1 MKDKGKVFM
10 PTNIQTIKN
19 FPQLIKYLRT
29 DLGWPVDEEA
39 ADNLTFDYDPEEL
52 GLDEKSAVKVRAAKQ
67 LRPLVAGQPWGIFWI
82 DFEPKKLP
90 ITVMRRILNQL
101 VAKKRGGKSQ
111 QATWN
116 LDDLLFISAVGS
128 EKSDQRE
135 ITFAHFHQE
144 EGDLPTLRVL
154 GWDGADTVL
163 KIDYVAKTL
172 KEKLLWPQNPKNV
185 QAWRATWAE
194 AFKHKPGH
202 VIKTADA
209 LAARLAE
216 LARSIRA
223 AAETIM
229 KHETEKGRLRKLH
242 RAFQT
247 ALIHDLTEEDFADTY
262 AQTITYGLL
271 TAAISR
277 TDMSGGS
284 GGTALVAENIKD
296 MVPVTNPFL
305 REMLGTF
312 LSAGGRNAGGRRG
325 DKHSG
330 GIDFDELGIQDVV
343 ELLRSDE
350 TDLPTI
356 LRDFNNRAEG
366 EDPVIRFY
374 EDFLEAYD
382 KALKVQRGVFFTP
395 KPVVSYIVRGVHE
408 LLQTEF
414 GLEDGLASTVTWG
427 EMHIRNAEVK
437 IPKGIA
443 PNSFFAMILDPA
455 TGTATFLVEV
465 IDVIY
470 KTMVAKWKKQA
481 YKDAQI
487 QAAWN
492 EYVPTSLLPRLYGY
506 ELMMAPYAIA
516 HMKIGL
522 KLYETGYRFASDQ
535 RANIYLTNALEEPS
549 QLAQGS
555 AASLFEALGHES
567 QAVNDVKRDVH
578 FTVVIGNP
586 PYSGHSSNA
595 SKNED
600 RSWNFIGKLLQ
611 DYYQI
616 DGKPLGEKNPKW
628 LQDDYVK
635 FLRFGQWNISQSQ
648 IGILAMITNHG
659 YLDNPTFR
667 GMRQQLANTFSDIYL
682 LDLHGNSKKQEVA
695 QDGSKDENVFDIT
708 QGVSICLMAKLPSS
722 HENTGIHH
730 ADLFGL
736 REFKYEY
743 LMTHHSHLNST
754 EWSKI
759 NPKTSYYLF
768 SPQNIDLD
776 TEYQKFWK
784 ITEVMPVNSV
794 GVVTARDSL
803 TIQWTPEQVYKTVK
817 NFTTLSTEKART
829 EYSLGSDAR
838 DWKVSFAQKDILE
851 SGTNKSKIIPILYR
865 PFDTRFTYYTGQSRG
880 FICMP
885 RPNVMQHFISHRNL
899 AFHLC
904 RQVRIAEWRHI
915 LATNQVTDDCYVSNI
930 TSERGYTHPLY
941 LYPESESRRGRQHEL
956 FGVQAKER
964 RPNLELRFIVETEKK
979 YNLRFVQVGLGDLR
993 QTFGPEDVFHYM
1005 YAVLHSPTYRSRY
1018 AEFLKL
1024 DFPRLPLTSNVTLF
1038 CQLCGLGK
1046 ELVGLHLLEASVL
1059 NKPIA
1064 KFKGKGDNVVAKG
1077 HPKYQVGA
1085 VLINSSQCFECVPE
1099 DVWEFHIGGYQVCEK
1114 WLKDR
1119 RGRELSEEDIVHY
1132 QKVVVALK
1140 ETIRLMREIDEVIE
1154 VHGGW
1159 PIK

>member
-1 MKDKGKVFM
+1 
-10 PTNIQTIKN
+10 
-19 FPQLIKYLRT
+19 
-29 DLGWPVDEEA
+29 
-39 ADNLTFDYDPEEL
+39 L
-52 GLDEKSAVKVRAAKQ
+52 GLDKDSAVKVRAAKQ

-172 KEKLLWPQNPKNV
+172 KEKLLWPQNPKDV
-185 QAWRATWAE
+185 RAWREMWAE

-229 KHETEKGRLRKLH
+229 KHETERGRLRKLH
-242 RAFQT
+242 KAFQT

-284 GGTALVAENIKD
+284 GGTALVAENVKD

-305 REMLGTF
+305 REMLETF
-312 LSAGGRNAGGRRG
+312 LHVGGRQG
-325 DKHSG
+325 KG

-343 ELLRSDE
+343 ELLRSEE
-350 TDLPTI
+350 TDLPAI

-382 KALKVQRGVFFTP
+382 KQLKIQRGVFYTP
-395 KPVVSYIVRGVHE
+395 KPVVSHIVRGVQE

-414 GLEDGLASTVTWG
+414 GLEDGLASTITWG
-427 EMHIRNAEVK
+427 EMVKRNAEIK
-437 IPKGIA
+437 IPKGA
-443 PNSFFAMILDPA
+443 SPNSHFVMILDPA

-470 KTMVAKWKKQA
+470 KIMVARWKKQG
-481 YKDAQI
+481 YKDTQI

-522 KLYETGYRFASDQ
+522 KLFETGYRFASDQ

-567 QAVNDVKRDVH
+567 QAVNDVKRRVH

-586 PYSGHSSNA
+586 PYSGQSANA
-595 SKNED
+595 SKND
-600 RSWNFIGKLLQ
+600 DGSWNFIGKLLQ
-611 DYYQI
+611 DYYKA
-616 DGKPLGEKNPKW
+616 DGKPLGERNPKW

-635 FLRFGQWNISQSQ
+635 FIRFGQWNIQRPQ

-667 GMRQQLANTFSDIYL
+667 GMRQQLLMNFEQVYL
-682 LDLHGNSKKQEVA
+682 LDLHGNINKKETSP
-695 QDGSKDENVFDIT
+695 DGSKDENVFDIA
-708 QGVSICLMAKLPSS
+708 QGVSICFLVKQSALNKKK
-722 HENTGIHH
+722 IAH
-730 ADLFGL
+730 AMHANIFGL
-736 REFKYEY
+736 REYKYKS
-743 LMTHHSHLNST
+743 LLTHRIDLGLEIHPQS
-754 EWSKI
+754 
-759 NPKTSYYLF
+759 PFYLF
-768 SPQNIDLD
+768 IPQNIELEK
-776 TEYQKFWK
+776 EY
-784 ITEVMPVNSV
+784 VLGVSV
-794 GVVTARDSL
+794 ADIFKSHSNGLVTARDSL
-803 TIQWTPEQVYKTVK
+803 TIHWNPSDVAKTVK
-817 NFTTLSTEKART
+817 DFSSLPVEKAR
-829 EYSLGSDAR
+829 EKYSLGDDTR
-838 DWKVSFAQKDILE
+838 DWKVNLAQKDI
-851 SGTNKSKIIPILYR
+851 KASKVSSKCIVPVLYR
-865 PFDTRFTYYTGQSRG
+865 PFDKRFTYYTGQTRG

-885 RPNVMQHFISHRNL
+885 RYDIMRNL
-899 AFHLC
+899 LDGKNLALITSRMTKGETFHH
-904 RQVRIAEWRHI
+904 V
-915 LATNQVTDDCYVSNI
+915 QVTNTISEAIVMSPNTSNNGFVFPI
-930 TSERGYTHPLY
+930 YI
-941 LYPESESRRGRQHEL
+941 YPETGLRQRSFFENAGNERTPNISE
-956 FGVQAKER
+956 K
-964 RPNLELRFIVETEKK
+964 FIVEVTKV
-979 YNLRFVQVGLGDLR
+979 LGLKFIPNAMGDLR
-993 QTFGPEDVFHYM
+993 KTFGAEDIFHYM
-1005 YAVLHSPTYRSRY
+1005 YAVFHSPTYRSRY

-1024 DFPRLPLTSNVTLF
+1024 DFPRMPLTSNVTLF

-1046 ELVGLHLLEASVL
+1046 ELVALHLLEASVL

-1077 HPKYQVGA
+1077 HPKYQDGV
-1085 VLINSSQCFECVPE
+1085 VLVNASQGFEGMPE
-1099 DVWEFHIGGYQVCEK
+1099 DVWEFHIGGYQVCSK

-1119 RGRELSEEDIVHY
+1119 RGRKLSAEDIAHY

-1140 ETIRLMREIDEVIE
+1140 ETIRLMKEVDEVIE
-1154 VHGGW
+1154 SHGGW

>member
-1 MKDKGKVFM
+1 M

-29 DLGWPVDEEA
+29 DLGWPVDEED
-39 ADNLTFDYDPEEL
+39 ADNLTFDYDAEEL
-52 GLDEKSAVKVRAAKQ
+52 GLDKDSAVKVRAAKQ

-90 ITVMRRILNQL
+90 VTVMRRILNQL

-172 KEKLLWPQNPKNV
+172 KEKLLWPHNPRDV
-185 QAWRATWAE
+185 RAWRETWAE
-194 AFKHKPGH
+194 AFKHKPAH

-242 RAFQT
+242 KAFQT

-277 TDMSGGS
+277 TDMSGRGD
-284 GGTALVAENIKD
+284 GTALVAENIKD

-305 REMLGTF
+305 REMLETF
-312 LSAGGRNAGGRRG
+312 LHTGGRRG

-350 TDLPTI
+350 TDLPAI

-382 KALKVQRGVFFTP
+382 KALKVQRGVFYTP

-408 LLQTEF
+408 LLQAEF
-414 GLEDGLASTVTWG
+414 GLEDGLAATATWG
-427 EMHIRNAEVK
+427 EMVARNADVK
-437 IPKGIA
+437 IPKGVA
-443 PNSFFAMILDPA
+443 ANSFFVMILDPA

-465 IDVIY
+465 IEVIY
-470 KTMVAKWKKQA
+470 KTMVARWKKQG
-481 YKDAQI
+481 YKEAQI

-492 EYVPTSLLPRLYGY
+492 DYVPTSLLPRLYGY

-522 KLYETGYRFASDQ
+522 KLFETGYRFASDQ

-586 PYSGHSSNA
+586 PYSVSSSN
-595 SKNED
+595 
-600 RSWNFIGKLLQ
+600 IGQ
-611 DYYQI
+611 WII
-616 DGKPLGEKNPKW
+616 DLVKKSYSPNDTIKEHNPK
-628 LQDDYVK
+628 LILDDYIK
-635 FLRFGQWNISQSQ
+635 FIRFAQWRIEKSNH
-648 IGILAMITNHG
+648 GILGFVTNHG
-659 YLDNPTFR
+659 YLDGPIFR
-667 GMRQQLANTFSDIYL
+667 EMRLRLMKNYSEIFI
-682 LDLHGNSKKQEVA
+682 LDLHGNSKTKEISP
-695 QDGSKDENVFDIT
+695 DGSKDENVFDIQ
-708 QGVSICLMAKLPSS
+708 QGVSICLMIKKMEISDTAQVLHADIYGTRASKYERLLTNHSDKKSILWTEIQPKPLFYRFKPEST
-722 HENTGIHH
+722 ENSEEYKNEFSVVDIFNTTSTGIKTHRDH
-730 ADLFGL
+730 FVLDFDKDVLINRI
-736 REFKYEY
+736 REFRSNKIDDESIRNKYR
-743 LMTHHSHLNST
+743 LPDTHDWRMAEKRPL
-754 EWSKI
+754 I
-759 NPKTSYYLF
+759 KTLK
-768 SPQNIDLD
+768 NWED
-776 TEYQKFWK
+776 
-784 ITEVMPVNSV
+784 
-794 GVVTARDSL
+794 RL
-803 TIQWTPEQVYKTVK
+803 T
-817 NFTTLSTEKART
+817 RC
-829 EYSLGSDAR
+829 
-838 DWKVSFAQKDILE
+838 
-851 SGTNKSKIIPILYR
+851 LYR
-865 PFDTRFTYYTGQSRG
+865 PFDFREIFYHLYLIDR
-880 FICMP
+880 P
-885 RPNVMQHFISHRNL
+885 RPEVMEHLLKRNL
-899 AFHLC
+899 ALLAM
-904 RQVRIAEWRHI
+904 RRIRTGSYQHFLVSDCVVGKDAVSIE
-915 LATNQVTDDCYVSNI
+915 DSCYVF
-930 TSERGYTHPLY
+930 PLY
-941 LYPESESRRGRQHEL
+941 SHPVRSDTIRQRSLFEGAFDSVGNQRQH
-956 FGVQAKER
+956 
-964 RPNLELRFIVETEKK
+964 NLKIKFIDTATK
-979 YNLRFVQVGLGDLR
+979 LIGLSFLLEGKGDLQR
-993 QTFGPEDVFHYM
+993 TFGPEDVFHYM
-1005 YAVLHSPTYRSRY
+1005 YAVFHSPTYRSRY
-1018 AEFLKL
+1018 AEFLKI
-1024 DFPRLPLTSNVTLF
+1024 DFPRLPLTSNVVLF
-1038 CQLCGLGK
+1038 RQLCGLGE
-1046 ELVGLHLLEASVL
+1046 ELVALHVLEASVL
-1059 NKPIA
+1059 NKPIT

-1077 HPKYQVGA
+1077 HPKYQDGV
-1085 VLINSSQCFECVPE
+1085 VLVNASQGFEGVPE
-1099 DVWEFHIGGYQVCEK
+1099 DVWEFHIGGYQVCQK

-1119 RGRELSEEDIVHY
+1119 RERELSAEDIVHY

-1140 ETIRLMREIDEVIE
+1140 ETIRLMGEVDQVID

-1159 PIK
+1159 PVR